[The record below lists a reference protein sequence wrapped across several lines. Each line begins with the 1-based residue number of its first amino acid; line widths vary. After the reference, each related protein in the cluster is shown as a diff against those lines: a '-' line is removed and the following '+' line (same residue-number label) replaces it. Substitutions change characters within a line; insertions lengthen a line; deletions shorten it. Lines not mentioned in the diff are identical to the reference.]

1 MEVDVVT
8 KVRARRDPPRLD
20 EVVDVVVV
28 VVVGGGVAVICLPD
42 PFGVPVP
49 VLV

>member
-20 EVVDVVVV
+20 DVADV

-42 PFGVPVP
+42 PFGPP
-49 VLV
+49 APALVLV

>member
-20 EVVDVVVV
+20 DVADVVVD
-28 VVVGGGVAVICLPD
+28 VVGGGVAVICLPD